1 MSAEGGGE
9 AEAMELPDP
18 GEGGS
23 GLQQQQQPQPRE
35 EAAGRP
41 QQVPSSSVF
50 FQLSVLSLTMQ

>member
-9 AEAMELPDP
+9 AEAMELLDP

-50 FQLSVLSLTMQ
+50 FSA

>member
-9 AEAMELPDP
+9 AEAMELLDP

-41 QQVPSSSVF
+41 QQVPSSLFLDATV
-50 FQLSVLSLTMQ
+50 